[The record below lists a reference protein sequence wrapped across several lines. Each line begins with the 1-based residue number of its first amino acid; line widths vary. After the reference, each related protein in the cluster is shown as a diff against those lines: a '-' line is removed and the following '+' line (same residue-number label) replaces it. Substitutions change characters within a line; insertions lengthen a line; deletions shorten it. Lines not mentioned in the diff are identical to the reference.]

1 LGCRASLK
9 LGHLFDRKWVSNHK
23 PPPRIS
29 KIKATSGYSV
39 INHKS
44 GLSRKQHANSTNSDY
59 RFPAGRGHRGTATF
73 AFTFAHDESYTDF
86 YTYSDSEPF
95 A

>member
-1 LGCRASLK
+1 VIA
-9 LGHLFDRKWVSNHK
+9 KWVSNQE
-23 PPPRIS
+23 PLSRIS

-44 GLSRKQHANSTNSDY
+44 GLSRKQHANSRDFDY
-59 RFPAGRGHRGTATF
+59 RFPAGRGHRGTATL
-73 AFTFAHDESYTDF
+73 ADSFAHDESYTDF
-86 YTYSDSEPF
+86 YTYSDSEPV